1 MTLLQL
7 RKIVILA
14 GVCLPCILA
23 PAVWATEISGI
34 GRNAGSVGRYEKFEV
49 SFSLSRTYSDPFDPT
64 IIDAAVVFTRPDL
77 STITVPA
84 FYFVPYQV
92 TGSNPEKYTN
102 PGPAVWKARL
112 APDRIG
118 HWTYSI
124 RIIDIDG
131 TTTAADAGA
140 FDCVASSRKGFIRV
154 DKRNPLLLAYDS
166 GQSRVNIGHN
176 VCWMNG
182 GLAGWQH
189 YFSYMGNA
197 GENWSRLWM
206 CSYGSNNGLLLE
218 GTKAISSSYFGGV
231 GKLSMQIAQRLD
243 GVVELAEQNG
253 IAFQLVLQ
261 HHGQFSTT
269 TNTDWAVNPYN
280 LANTADGGFLDTP
293 EKFFTDARAI
303 QLAKNKY
310 RYIVSRWG
318 YSPSIFA
325 WELFNEVQYTNGWAS
340 APATVVNWH
349 QIMSQHIRQVDP
361 FRHLITTS
369 CHQSGFEP
377 IWKQATMDLI
387 QVHKYSGPTVSQF
400 EDIAYQL
407 SSYNKPVVFG
417 EFGIGS
423 LGSVEYPEGSP
434 DSLAEPYR
442 TQVYEALD
450 LHNGMWAAFHL
461 RSSAHL
467 WWWDNYIDPLNLYNQ
482 FYPLALYAGNDDMAV
497 PSLRTAER
505 VVSGG
510 EAIRATPGLSNFD
523 ALSTQTVFTLVNG
536 RFPGLEKLSQW
547 LQGSYH
553 STVRSDPTFNLTMP
567 EVGSFVIRV
576 AQVSPYGSNSLK
588 ILVDDKQV
596 LASTYTGG
604 AVNFDIS
611 VPLSAGF
618 HKVQVKNTGN
628 DWFLIGSYEF
638 VPAVIRPI
646 DSIGMIG
653 TNRAWLWI
661 FDTGSQLGATA
672 NPPFANETIT
682 VRGLVDGLYVVESYA
697 TRPPGGK
704 IATVDA
710 ASVGGILTAGLPTF
724 SRDIAVK
731 VVPACFVGLPDLQ
744 AMAVAWLSVNCDCPA
759 DYNTDERVDLL
770 DLGELSRTWMSRCM
784 EK

>member
-7 RKIVILA
+7 RKIVIEA
-14 GVCLPCILA
+14 GVCLLCAFA
-23 PAVWATEISGI
+23 PVVRATEISGI
-34 GRNAGSVGRYEKFEV
+34 GQNSASIGRYEKFEV
-49 SFSLSRTYSDPFDPT
+49 SFSLSRTYSDPFDPAV
-64 IIDAAVVFTRPDL
+64 IDAAVVFTRPDL

-92 TGSNPEKYTN
+92 TGTNPEKYVN
-102 PGPAVWKARL
+102 PGPAEWKARL
-112 APDRIG
+112 APDQVG

-131 TTTAADAGA
+131 TATAASAGA
-140 FDCVASSRKGFIRV
+140 FDCVESSRKGFIRV
-154 DKRNPLLLAYDS
+154 DKRNPLLLAYDN

-189 YFSYMGNA
+189 YFSFMANA

-231 GKLSMQIAQRLD
+231 GKLSMPIAQRLD

-269 TNTDWAVNPYN
+269 TNSDWAANPYN
-280 LANTADGGFLDTP
+280 LANTADGGFLDSP
-293 EKFFTDARAI
+293 EKFFTGAGAI
-303 QLAKNKY
+303 RLAKNKY

-318 YSPSIFA
+318 YSPAIFA
-325 WELFNEVQYTNGWAS
+325 WELFNEVQFTDGWS
-340 APATVVNWH
+340 SSQSSVVNWH
-349 QIMSQHIRQVDP
+349 NTMSQYIRQVDP
-361 FRHLITTS
+361 FGHMITTS
-369 CHQSGFEP
+369 SHQSGFEA
-377 IWKQATMDLI
+377 IWKLAKIDLI

-400 EDIAYQL
+400 EDFAYQL

-423 LGSVEYPEGSP
+423 LSGVEVPEGAP

-442 TQVYEALD
+442 TQIYEALD

-467 WWWDNYIDPLNLYNQ
+467 WWWDNYIDKLNIYNQ
-482 FYPLALYAGNDDMAV
+482 FYPLAVYAGKDDLAV

-510 EAIRATPGLSNFD
+510 EAIRATPGLSDFW
-523 ALSTQTVFTLVNG
+523 ALSTQTEFTLVNG
-536 RFPGLEKLSQW
+536 RFPGLEKLSQY
-547 LQGSYH
+547 LHGSSK
-553 STVRSDPTFNLTMP
+553 STYRSDPTFNLTMS
-567 EVGSFVIRV
+567 EQGTFVIRV
-576 AQVSPYGSNSLK
+576 AQVAPWGSNRIVVYIDGK
-588 ILVDDKQV
+588 AGQE
-596 LASTYTGG
+596 ATYANGS
-604 AVNFDIS
+604 VNFDIS
-611 VPLSAGF
+611 VPLSAGP
-618 HKVQVKNTGN
+618 HKVQVKNTGQ
-628 DWFLIGSYEF
+628 DWFLIGSYQF
-638 VPAVIRPI
+638 VPAIIRPI

-653 TNRAWLWI
+653 ADRAWLWI

-672 NPPFANETIT
+672 NPLFEDETIT
-682 VRGLVDGLYVVESYA
+682 VRGLVDGRYVVESYA
-697 TRPPGGK
+697 TRPPGGR
-704 IATVDA
+704 IDSVE
-710 ASVGGILTAGLPTF
+710 ASSAGGVLTAVLPDF

-731 VVPACFVGLPDLQ
+731 IIPVCIVGLPDLL
-744 AMAVAWLSVNCDCPA
+744 AMAAEWLSVDCDCSA
-759 DYNTDERVDLL
+759 DINEDQRVDLI
-770 DLGELSRTWMSRCM
+770 DMAELSGVWMSRCM
-784 EK
+784 ER